1 MIKRRMSGFTIVE
14 LLIVIVVIA
23 VLAAI
28 TIVAFNGIQ
37 AKAENTKTTEAVR
50 QYATALRSYQS
61 SNGEF
66 PLMSYNA
73 FLYYCIAESGSC
85 GAVASTGPASD
96 CNNLG
101 TVTTDNALNTPMKT
115 VISKIPETSGQ
126 VLNCQTKSVRGAF
139 YYTLGG
145 GDKKAYIAYYL
156 KGNQICPAP
165 AASTSSKAYYSDGDI
180 TACTLALTP
189 S

>member
-1 MIKRRMSGFTIVE
+1 MIKRRLQGFTIVE

-37 AKAENTKTTEAVR
+37 TRAENTKTTEAVR

-61 SNGEF
+61 TNGEF
-66 PLMSYNA
+66 PLISNNA
-73 FLYYCIAESGSC
+73 FLYYCVAESGTC
-85 GAVASTGPASD
+85 GAIAATGPASD

-101 TVTTDNALNTPMKT
+101 TVTTDNALNTPMRT
-115 VISKIPETSGQ
+115 VISKIPETSSQ
-126 VLNCQTKSVRGAF
+126 MLSCQGKTVRGAF

-145 GDKKAYIAYYL
+145 GDKRAYIGYYI
-156 KGNQICPAP
+156 KGNQTCAAP
-165 AASTSSKAYYSDGDI
+165 AASTSSKTYYSDGDI
-180 TACTLALTP
+180 TACTVTLLP